1 MQNCPAQISWPRRP
15 ADRIRRAC
23 LLLLLSLAAAPLPA
37 DGEWPTAAPE
47 SQGLSSA
54 VLAGYHDRIAAGEFG
69 QVDSLLVVRHGYL
82 VSEAYFRGWGAGDL
96 HQAFSV
102 TKSVTS
108 ALVGIARGR
117 GEMPELG
124 TTVRSLL
131 PEYPFVANPSAAKNA
146 ITVDDVLTMRAGL
159 EWDEFGYGYVD
170 PRNPLI
176 EMHASLDWL
185 KFVLDL
191 PMAWWPGTR
200 YNYSTGYTIL
210 LAGMLRNTTGVEA
223 SEYAAARLFGPLGIE
238 AWEWNHSPRGLT
250 DTGGGLSLRPRD
262 MAKFG
267 QLFLR
272 QGDWRGEAVV
282 PAGWVEV
289 STSAHVDLG
298 GGWGY
303 GYQWRRMPGS
313 PGDNSSFPFAWGWGG
328 QFVFVVPA
336 VDMVV
341 VSTASNFQNEA
352 GGALSFIRD
361 LLRDAILT
369 PNGDLDGDGA
379 VDALDLQILWQVLAD
394 NVPEGAPPCTAPVL
408 GDLDGDGRLDL
419 ADGMMLQRRL
429 VGGQ

>member
-1 MQNCPAQISWPRRP
+1 MRKRSLQSPPSGVRAG
-15 ADRIRRAC
+15 RIRGVI
-23 LLLLLSLAAAPLPA
+23 LLMLAALAAAPLRA
-37 DGEWPTAAPE
+37 DGDWPTATPE

-96 HQAFSV
+96 HPAFSV

-117 GEMPELG
+117 GEMPALDAR
-124 TTVRSLL
+124 VRSLL
-131 PEYPFVANPSAAKNA
+131 PEYGFVANPSAAKNA
-146 ITVDDVLTMRAGL
+146 ITLDDVLTMRAGL
-159 EWDEFGYGYVD
+159 AWDEFGYDYTD
-170 PRNPLI
+170 PRNPVI

-191 PMAWWPGTR
+191 PMAWWPGTH

-210 LAGMLRNTTGVEA
+210 LAGVLRNTTGMEA
-223 SEYAAARLFGPLGIE
+223 SEYAASHLFGPLGIVT
-238 AWEWNHSPRGLT
+238 WDWNHSPRGLT

-262 MAKFG
+262 LARFG
-267 QLFLR
+267 QLFLQR
-272 QGDWRGEAVV
+272 GCWRGSTVV
-282 PAGWVEV
+282 PESWVET
-289 STSAHVDLG
+289 STAAHVDLG

-341 VSTASNFQNEA
+341 VSTAGNYQNEA

-361 LLRDAILT
+361 LLRDAIRT
-369 PNGDLDGDGA
+369 PDGDLDGDGA
-379 VDALDLQILWQVLAD
+379 VDALDLQILWRVLAD
-394 NVPEGAPPCTAPVL
+394 DLNEGEPPCTAPSL

-419 ADGMMLQRRL
+419 ADGMILQRRL
-429 VGGQ
+429 AGGQ